1 MTTLQTLP
9 TPSAIAL
16 NQMSEQDRSEILR
29 LKEKY
34 GMDTLAQAMFD
45 VEPPSG
51 KSSFHEFKS
60 QG

>member
-16 NQMSEQDRSEILR
+16 NQMSEQDRTEVLR

-34 GMDTLAQAMFD
+34 GVDTLAQAMFD

-51 KSSFHEFKS
+51 KKCPPDFACQS
-60 QG
+60 

>member
-16 NQMSEQDRSEILR
+16 NQMSEQDRTEVIR
-29 LKEKY
+29 LKDKY
-34 GMDTLAQAMFD
+34 GVDTLAQAMFD

-51 KSSFHEFKS
+51 K
-60 QG
+60 